1 MPDWDSYKAEAKARG
16 SLALE
21 LYVVQSTPAK
31 SPEELRSVLPDH
43 LAYQRERE
51 AAGDLMFAG
60 PLSDETGSQMEGMG
74 MLVYRAASLDD
85 ARALAEADPMHRTGA
100 RTFTIRK
107 WMINEGNL
115 MLNIGLSAQS
125 IKLS

>member
-85 ARALAEADPMHRTGA
+85 ARALADADPMHRTGA